1 MAKVSDRDS
10 DRGPGVLVVDDDP
23 ANLLTIEAALGD
35 LASSVVTVRS
45 GRAALRRLLTQ
56 DFAVILLDV
65 QMPGLDG
72 FQTAELI
79 RRRPR
84 LHHVPIIF
92 VTAHYRDEEDILRG
106 YALGAVDFLFKPI
119 VLEVLRSKVSVF
131 VQLQDR
137 AAQIR
142 EQAEQLLEL
151 ERLELIRGLAAERQ
165 QWEAEALR
173 QENRRK
179 DDFLAL
185 LGHELRNPLA
195 PLVTGLELIRG
206 YGIRHRGLEKTCGA
220 MERQVHQLIRLVDDL
235 LDISRISRGQITLQ
249 RAPVDLAQVVDHAV
263 QSLRPVISEY
273 EHELVIEGD
282 DAMLAVDGDEVRL
295 AQVITNLVNNA
306 ARYTDRGGQI
316 RVSLERDGDNALL
329 RVVDTGR
336 GISPEMLERVF
347 EPYVREEATGPGMG
361 LGLPLVRQL
370 VTIHGGTVEATSP
383 GRGQGA
389 EFRVRLPL
397 VQAGSQLDE
406 LPQPRSPPRSAAA
419 VDGQID
425 GQFDGQMGAESLDVV
440 VVEDETDLR
449 ETLQELLAA
458 WGHRVRVAEDGE
470 KGLAEIL
477 ADPPAVALVDVC
489 MPGLDGYSL
498 ATRVRDA
505 LGTASPTLVAI
516 TGFGRTEDRSRS
528 QEAGFDTHLVKPAR
542 AEQLRQV
549 LRRRGDAREDG
560 VFDT

>member
-1 MAKVSDRDS
+1 MASVS

-23 ANLLTIEAALGD
+23 ANLLTVEAALGN

-84 LHHVPIIF
+84 LRHVPIIF
-92 VTAHYRDEEDILRG
+92 VTAHYRDEDDILRG

-142 EQAEQLLEL
+142 QQAEQLLEL
-151 ERLELIRGLAAERQ
+151 ERLELIRSLAAERQ
-165 QWEAEALR
+165 EWEAEALR
-173 QENRRK
+173 QESRRK

-185 LGHELRNPLA
+185 LGHELRNPLS
-195 PLVTGLELIRG
+195 PLVTGLELIGG
-206 YGIRHRGLEKTCGA
+206 YGIGHEGLDRTCRA
-220 MERQVHQLIRLVDDL
+220 MDRQVRQLIRLVDDL
-235 LDISRISRGQITLQ
+235 LDVSRISRGQITLQ
-249 RAPVDLAQVVDHAV
+249 RGPVDLAQVVDHAV
-263 QSLRPVISEY
+263 QSLRPVIAEY
-273 EHELVIEGD
+273 EHELVIEDGG
-282 DAMLAVDGDEVRL
+282 ALLAVDGDEVRL

-306 ARYTDRGGQI
+306 ARYTAQGGLI
-316 RVSLERDGDNALL
+316 RVTLERDGDSALL
-329 RVVDTGR
+329 RVADNGR

-347 EPYVREEATGPGMG
+347 DPYVREETTGPGMG

-370 VTIHGGTVEATSP
+370 VTIHGGTVEVASP
-383 GRGQGA
+383 GRGKGA

-397 VQAGSQLDE
+397 LQTVSQLDVRA
-406 LPQPRSPPRSAAA
+406 QPSSAAEPCAA
-419 VDGQID
+419 VDGLIVD
-425 GQFDGQMGAESLDVV
+425 APLDVV
-440 VVEDETDLR
+440 VVEDEKDLR
-449 ETLQELLAA
+449 EALQELLTA

-498 ATRVRDA
+498 ATRVRAA
-505 LGTASPTLVAI
+505 LGTASPTLVAL
-516 TGFGRTEDRSRS
+516 TGFGRAEDRSRS
-528 QEAGFDTHLVKPAR
+528 RQAGFDTHLVKPAR
-542 AEQLRQV
+542 AEQLRRV
-549 LRRRGDAREDG
+549 LRRRGDVREDG